1 MHINNKMDKSIVVYL
16 HKRILFG
23 RKMKELLLHVVS
35 VYNMK
40 NTHKNIGAKRQTQKH
55 TYPMVPF
62 IFKYRQ
68 NYIDIISKHNI
79 YPYIHNL

>member
-1 MHINNKMDKSIVVYL
+1 MDKSIVVYL

-23 RKMKELLLHVVS
+23 RKMKELLLYVIS
-35 VYNMK
+35 VYNIK
-40 NTHKNIGAKRQTQKH
+40 NTHIRILEQKDIQKH

-68 NYIDIISKHNI
+68 NYMDIISKHNV